1 MDYIIGSG
9 LNFEPPY
16 NTRTCTLTSR
26 FSFEDSSF
34 GTAYL
39 VWNGSTGSSCYYYC
53 FVRGWMKNILNINI
67 SNCNYEYGKDF
78 ELYLVDLSG
87 FQSPTSIDKI
97 FTTSPLKLGDNDMT
111 SIIKENDWNNPEY
124 VGYVEIALIGKILNN
139 DINEDIIFD
148 LTTTT
153 KDRLTTVK
161 NIKQRTTNNSFNTYP
176 IGMNAEFITIP
187 AGTANLYENNVN
199 TDEGMSILKNYIDE
213 QLSNARVSFFV
224 DYTDINNQVYN
235 LRVYNDNT
243 TNGQELRNTLYNIG
257 TNEGTTRA
265 ISTSNDI
272 NMLDIKE
279 LYAPNFYNA
288 SDLFNAKAEMIPALE
303 VKNINSI
310 SFSKVTNTSNM
321 FLAQRKLQ
329 KINLLSFGH
338 NVEDTSY
345 MFYQCKN
352 LTIIPNFNT
361 SNVKYMS
368 NMFCHCENLITIP
381 YFNTS
386 NVINMSTM
394 FQNCRN
400 LTNIP
405 NLNTINVVNMPYMF
419 EICYNLT
426 NVPLFNTSNVINMG
440 GMFRSCSKL
449 TNVPNF
455 NTSNVTNMS
464 QMFEGCSSLTNIFNF
479 DTRNVTNMSY
489 MFSQCRNLTNIPNL
503 NTINVVNMQR
513 MFQTCYNLKSTINFN
528 TSNVVNMAGAFYYCI
543 NLVNINKLNLN
554 KVTEI
559 SSMIGYCNNLSNS
572 SILNIANSLP
582 HYNNIINT
590 NKYNTLDY
598 IGFSDEQIS
607 VIINNPYASNYVE
620 NHGWSLPK
628 VNYELAYTNTSNPD
642 VWINYNLL
650 NQPITSNAKTLRDA
664 FKNKN
669 IDTANIVKLNV
680 INLPNVTNGRN
691 LFAYNGSNYNFSKM
705 TNVEHLDMQDLQ
717 DASYLFYGDR
727 NLISVNNINCNNI
740 NNCYSMFYNC
750 NNLKNISNFNTSK
763 VTSMDSM
770 FSFSSSGGD
779 PRGNLTIIPNFDT
792 SNVTRMYHMF
802 FGGHFFTTLPNFN
815 TINVTNMG
823 SMLDG
828 CSYLTTMPNF
838 NTSKVTSMF
847 GMLARCY
854 NLTTIPNFNTSNV
867 TNMYQMF
874 MYCRN
879 LINIPNFNTSKV
891 INMGYM
897 FFQCYNLTT
906 VPNFNTS
913 NTVGMENMFYSC
925 GSLSNQSIDNI
936 AYSLPLYENIINGNP
951 SINQYIGLYT
961 SQINNMSINAKE
973 AAENK
978 GWMVLPQIRIDYTYL
993 NGVNGVNKI
1002 YNIDTMTGQEQYQ
1015 NLYGVLQNSSL
1026 NIKNITDI
1034 ALYASDNNISNMSNL
1049 FYNVNN
1055 IKNVNIE
1062 INTFNV
1068 INMYATFMYCNN
1080 LTNISNLNTSKVTN
1094 MSRMFFESRKIKNIP
1109 NFDTSS
1115 VTDMSMMFDGCRDG
1129 LIDIPNLNTSNV
1141 INMYYMF
1148 AYCGNLI
1155 DTPSFST
1162 SSVTNMYYM
1171 FAYCDNLSQNSLQN
1185 IIISIPDRDQITGTT
1200 STTNLQYLGLT
1211 VNQINNLP
1219 TYYKQMAADKG
1230 WYVEGYEPKYT
1241 EMLVGT
1247 ANALG
1252 DITFEDTETY
1262 PMRLTYDDMFG
1273 DYCLE
1278 NTNKGK
1284 ANTTSSAIL
1293 TVSEELLNVFDPM
1306 FRFLVY
1312 YSSESADDTRIYKNG
1327 KLLYEYHGYDGNNYI
1342 DTSFWLEVKAGDVLK
1357 FEYDKDNS
1365 VDSGLD
1371 GCKIY
1376 ISGWKNNKSY
1386 EVRYST
1392 VDAPTT
1398 YITKF
1403 IPKEDN

>member
-1 MDYIIGSG
+1 MDYIIGGS

-16 NTRTCTLTSR
+16 NTRTCILTSR

-87 FQSPTSIDKI
+87 FQSPTSINKI
-97 FTTSPLKLGDNDMT
+97 FTTSPLKLGDNDMA
-111 SIIKENDWNNPEY
+111 SIIKENDWNNPDY

-139 DINEDIIFD
+139 DINEDIVFD

-161 NIKQRTTNNSFNTYP
+161 NIKQRITNNSFNTYP
-176 IGMNAEFITIP
+176 IGMDAEFITIP

-213 QLSNARVSFFV
+213 QISIAKVNFFV
-224 DYTDINNQVYN
+224 NYTDMNGQVYN

-243 TNGQELRNTLYNIG
+243 ANGQELRNTLNNLPQNIG
-257 TNEGTTRA
+257 N
-265 ISTSNDI
+265 ISI
-272 NMLDIKE
+272 E
-279 LYAPNFYNA
+279 QLYAPNFIYANTLFFNNRNISSINTIDFLNIKTTYHMFGECTNLSIINKLDLGSNIENTSLMFSYCYNLT
-288 SDLFNAKAEMIPALE
+288 DIP
-303 VKNINSI
+303 NFDTSN
-310 SFSKVTNTSNM
+310 VTNMWGM
-321 FLAQRKLQ
+321 FSHCN
-329 KINLLSFGH
+329 NLNNISL
-338 NVEDTSY
+338 
-345 MFYQCKN
+345 
-352 LTIIPNFNT
+352 FNT
-361 SNVKYMS
+361 SNVT
-368 NMFCHCENLITIP
+368 NMYSMFWDCNKLTTVP
-381 YFNTS
+381 NFNTS
-386 NVINMSTM
+386 NVINMSWM
-394 FQNCRN
+394 FKECSS
-400 LTNIP
+400 LTNI
-405 NLNTINVVNMPYMF
+405 
-419 EICYNLT
+419 
-426 NVPLFNTSNVINMG
+426 
-440 GMFRSCSKL
+440 
-449 TNVPNF
+449 PNF
-455 NTSNVTNMS
+455 NTSNIINMS
-464 QMFEGCSSLTNIFNF
+464 CMFEGCHSLINISNF

-489 MFSQCRNLTNIPNL
+489 MFSQCGNLINIPNL

-513 MFQTCYNLKSTINFN
+513 MFQICYNLKSTINFN
-528 TSNVVNMAGAFYYCI
+528 TSNVINMAGAFYHCR

-559 SSMIGYCNNLSNS
+559 FSMIGYCNNLSNS

-582 HYNNIINT
+582 HYDNIINA

-598 IGFSDEQIS
+598 IGFSNEQIS
-607 VIINNPYASNYVE
+607 VIINNPYTSNYVE

-717 DASYLFYGDR
+717 DASYLFSHDR
-727 NLISVNNINCNNI
+727 NLIGVNNINCNNI
-740 NNCYSMFYNC
+740 NNCDSMFYNC
-750 NNLKNISNFNTSK
+750 CNLTNISNFNTSK
-763 VTSMDSM
+763 VTSMDRM
-770 FSFSSSGGD
+770 FSFTGSGGD

-792 SNVTRMYHMF
+792 SNVTRMYCMF
-802 FGGHFFTTLPNFN
+802 FGGHPFTTLPNFN
-815 TINVTNMG
+815 TTNVTNMG
-823 SMLDG
+823 EMLDG
-828 CSYLTTMPNF
+828 CSYLTTIPNF
-838 NTSKVTSMF
+838 NTSKVTSMY

-867 TNMYQMF
+867 TNMHTMF

-891 INMGYM
+891 VNMERM

-925 GSLSNQSIDNI
+925 SHLSNQSIDNI

-978 GWMVLPQIRIDYTYL
+978 GWMALPQIRIDYIYT
-993 NGVNGVNKI
+993 NGMNGVNKI
-1002 YNIDTMTGQEQYQ
+1002 YNIDTMTGEQQYQ
-1015 NLYGVLQNSSL
+1015 NLRSILANTVFYQNIS
-1026 NIKNITDI
+1026 DI
-1034 ALYASDNNISNMSNL
+1034 ALCASDNNISNMSVLFQNITTVKNINIQIDTRNVTNMFQMFLDCQNL
-1049 FYNVNN
+1049 IN
-1055 IKNVNIE
+1055 ISNF
-1062 INTFNV
+1062 NTNNV
-1068 INMYATFMYCNN
+1068 INMKSMFMRCQN
-1080 LTNISNLNTSKVTN
+1080 LTNIPNFNTNNVTDMCQIFYGCQNLTNAPNFNTSSVINMSVMFFNCRNLINISGFDASNVTN
-1094 MSRMFFESRKIKNIP
+1094 MGNMFY
-1109 NFDTSS
+1109 D
-1115 VTDMSMMFDGCRDG
+1115 C
-1129 LIDIPNLNTSNV
+1129 
-1141 INMYYMF
+1141 Y
-1148 AYCGNLI
+1148 
-1155 DTPSFST
+1155 
-1162 SSVTNMYYM
+1162 
-1171 FAYCDNLSQNSLQN
+1171 NLSQNSLQN
-1185 IIISIPDRDQITGTT
+1185 IIQSIPSRTQIENTT
-1200 STTNLQYLGLT
+1200 PTTNLQYLGLT
-1211 VNQINNLP
+1211 INQINNLS

-1262 PMRLTYDDMFG
+1262 PMTLTYDDMFG

-1278 NTNKGK
+1278 NTNQGK
-1284 ANTTSSAIL
+1284 ANTTSSATL

-1312 YSSESADDTRIYKNG
+1312 YSSESVDDTKIYKNG
-1327 KLLYEYHGYDGNNYI
+1327 ELLYEYNGYDGDNYI
-1342 DTSFWLEVKAGDVLK
+1342 DTSFWLEVKAGDILK